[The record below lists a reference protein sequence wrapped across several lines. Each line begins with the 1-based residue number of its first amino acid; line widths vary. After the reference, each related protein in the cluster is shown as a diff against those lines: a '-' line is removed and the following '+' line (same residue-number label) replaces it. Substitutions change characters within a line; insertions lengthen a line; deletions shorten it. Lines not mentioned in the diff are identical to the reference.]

1 MENTQKISRKRKKKT
16 SERVIETL
24 IRIFAIA
31 TVFITVGI
39 IFTLLMESLKFFDH
53 VSLLEFLTGTVWTP
67 LMLPAH
73 FGVLPLVVG
82 TFTIAILASI
92 VAIPLGLGTAI
103 YLSEYA
109 TSRLRKV
116 LKPALELLAGIPSIV
131 YGYFALTF
139 ITPML
144 RTILPDT
151 EVFNSLSASI
161 AVGIMIIPLVAS
173 LSEDAM
179 NAIPNAMR
187 SGAYAL
193 GSTRLEVAT
202 KIVIPAAKSGIVASF
217 VLAISRAIGETMI
230 VAIAAGASPNLTFN
244 PLRSIQTM
252 TGYMVSVS
260 TGDISVGSMEYQTI
274 FAVGLLLF
282 FITFA
287 LNLFARKYISNKR
300 R

>member
-1 MENTQKISRKRKKKT
+1 
-16 SERVIETL
+16 
-24 IRIFAIA
+24 
-31 TVFITVGI
+31 VFITVGI
-39 IFTLLMESLKFFDH
+39 IFTLVMESLKFFDH

-67 LMLPAH
+67 LMLPAN

-82 TFTIAILASI
+82 TFTIAILASV

-109 TSRLRKV
+109 SSRLRKV
-116 LKPALELLAGIPSIV
+116 LKPTLELLAGIPSIV

-144 RTILPDT
+144 RTVLPDT

>member
-1 MENTQKISRKRKKKT
+1 MENTRKIPRKRKKKT

-39 IFTLLMESLKFFDH
+39 IFTLVMESLKFFDH

-67 LMLPAH
+67 LMLPAN

-82 TFTIAILASI
+82 TFTIAILASV

-109 TSRLRKV
+109 SSRLRKV
-116 LKPALELLAGIPSIV
+116 LKPTLELLAGIPSIV

-144 RTILPDT
+144 RTVLPDT

>member
-1 MENTQKISRKRKKKT
+1 MENTPRINRKRKRKT
-16 SERVIETL
+16 SETIIETL
-24 IRIFAIA
+24 IRIFAMA
-31 TVFITVGI
+31 TVFITLGI
-39 IFTLLMESLKFFDH
+39 IFTLLSESLKFFEH
-53 VSLLEFLTGTVWTP
+53 VSFLEFLTGTVWTP

-82 TFTIAILASI
+82 TFTIAILASV

-109 TSRLRKV
+109 SSKLRKI

-139 ITPML
+139 ITPSL
-144 RTILPDT
+144 RLFLPDT

-193 GSTRLEVAT
+193 GSTKLEVAT
-202 KIVIPAAKSGIVASF
+202 KIVIPAAKSGIAASF